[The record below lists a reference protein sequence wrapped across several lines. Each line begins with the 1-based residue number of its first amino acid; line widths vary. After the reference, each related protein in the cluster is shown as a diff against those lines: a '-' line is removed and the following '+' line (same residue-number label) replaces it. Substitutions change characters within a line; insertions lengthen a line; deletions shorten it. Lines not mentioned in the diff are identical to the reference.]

1 MQEELDQ
8 FKRNEVWELVPRP
21 KDKSIIGTKW
31 VFKNKFDENKNIIR
45 NKAKLVVKG
54 YYQEEDIDFE
64 ESYASV
70 ARLEGIRMLLT
81 FASHMN
87 FMLYQMDV
95 KGAFI
100 NDYINKEVYVIQ
112 PSGFEDLHLRDHI
125 QNQEISL
132 KFVLINLQLADI
144 FLQNPF

>member
-1 MQEELDQ
+1 MQEELDK
-8 FKRNEVWELVPRP
+8 FKRKKVWELVPRP

-87 FMLYQMDV
+87 FMLHQMDV
-95 KGAFI
+95 KGAFL

-112 PSGFEDLHLRDHI
+112 PFGFEDLHLRDHI